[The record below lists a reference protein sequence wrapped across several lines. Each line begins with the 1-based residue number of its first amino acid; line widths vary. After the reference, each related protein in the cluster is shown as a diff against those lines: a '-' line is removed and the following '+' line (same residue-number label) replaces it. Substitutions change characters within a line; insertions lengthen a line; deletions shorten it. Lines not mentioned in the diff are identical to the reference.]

1 LKEDTTQLRIDVKRA
16 ITETESTKQGITLM
30 RPKIDS
36 VESNMRGLLRESK
49 DVHDHVEVIERDLG
63 RLVSA
68 SAMQRAEFAAV
79 SEQLNRI
86 ERTIIAVATTKGSIF
101 LRPQPPAPDNID
113 SSANMHQDCEP
124 NLPGRP
130 TSISL
135 STQKSQIGYQICF
148 CRKRKVVRYQGSYTI
163 GWLRFLS
170 RSEKVVI
177 HSESCP
183 YWNPRF
189 EEQSIEL
196 AVEHVGFALRTAIR
210 LAIKATRGAGGL
222 SLSPLLTLRGYV
234 REESPI
240 SELFGR
246 PPYWYKFPKNLGDY
260 LDHASSRMLQLFQ
273 EGGASPYDVDKSG
286 STILHVSENVYCVAE
301 PYITL
306 VNL

>member
-1 LKEDTTQLRIDVKRA
+1 
-16 ITETESTKQGITLM
+16 
-30 RPKIDS
+30 
-36 VESNMRGLLRESK
+36 
-49 DVHDHVEVIERDLG
+49 
-63 RLVSA
+63 
-68 SAMQRAEFAAV
+68 MQTAEFAAV
-79 SEQLNRI
+79 CEQLNRI
-86 ERTIIAVATTKGSIF
+86 ESTITAVATTKGSMF
-101 LRPQPPAPDNID
+101 LRPQPPASDNID
-113 SSANMHQDCEP
+113 SNANMHQDYEL

-130 TSISL
+130 ASISL
-135 STQKSQIGYQICF
+135 STPIRYQICS
-148 CRKRKVVRYQGSYTI
+148 CKKRKVVRYLGSYTI

-222 SLSPLLTLRGYV
+222 SLSPLLTLRGFV

-246 PPYWYKFPKNLGDY
+246 PPYWYQFPKNLGDY

-286 STILHVSENVYCVAE
+286 STILHVSANVYCVAK